1 MDTALITGMFETQFL
16 PGKAAEMDVKNGN
29 TNSFSEIFKSSLNTK
44 AVFEEK
50 SSMKNEK
57 IDENV
62 EEIQS
67 NEDVEEIQLNEDVE
81 EKDVENLEEKSN
93 NNIDIDES
101 LLDNRKEDVEDDGK
115 IKKKESKIKTKDVF
129 NQVSIENKEVEI
141 QDVELGKNSKEK
153 IELSA
158 EDKLNDLLGK
168 LEVEFNTNV
177 KIKDGSE
184 NVIKVGPR
192 LVETEKIELNIEE
205 VESYMEVENTNKE
218 VDLFVVPENNENT
231 GLNQN
236 EKDVVSLK
244 YLEENKVKNKDVE
257 KNEDIKIGKEVENLE
272 DENLIQID
280 VDNNELFNKD
290 DSREKESNEK
300 EGKYK
305 IKDFRSKKDLD
316 ITNKVIK
323 DEDVQIQNKFE
334 IKEVNNIRKFEN
346 IMEVEQADILEQVTE
361 NIEVSLFDSKSE
373 MVIKLKPHDL
383 GNVTVKISIENGV
396 MNAKFL
402 ADSIKVKE
410 TLESNMSNLK
420 ESLKDQG
427 INVQDLS
434 VSVDSGRS
442 QNQTFEQRRM
452 FFNNKRDYR
461 IDKVGSYEDTYYE
474 FSNNAEASSI
484 SNYWYDST
492 VSFLA

>member
-1 MDTALITGMFETQFL
+1 MDTALITGMFGTQFL
-16 PGKAAEMDVKNGN
+16 PGKAAEIDVKNEN
-29 TNSFSEIFKSSLNTK
+29 ANSFSEIFKSSLKTK
-44 AVFEEK
+44 DVVEEK

-57 IDENV
+57 IDGNV
-62 EEIQS
+62 EVIQP
-67 NEDVEEIQLNEDVE
+67 NEEVE
-81 EKDVENLEEKSN
+81 EKDVENLEEKSDN
-93 NNIDIDES
+93 DIDIDES

-115 IKKKESKIKTKDVF
+115 VKKKESKIKIKDVF
-129 NQVSIENKEVEI
+129 NQVSIENREVEI
-141 QDVELGKNSKEK
+141 QDVELGKHSKEK

-158 EDKLNDLLGK
+158 EDKLNDLIGK

-177 KIKDGSE
+177 KIKDSSE
-184 NVIKVGPR
+184 NVVEVGPR

-205 VESYMEVENTNKE
+205 VESYIEVENTNKE
-218 VDLFVVPENNENT
+218 VNLFVMPENT
-231 GLNQN
+231 GLKQN
-236 EKDVVSLK
+236 ETDVVGLR
-244 YLEENKVKNKDVE
+244 YLEENKFKNKDVE
-257 KNEDIKIGKEVENLE
+257 KNEDIKIDKEVENLE

-280 VDNNELFNKD
+280 VDNNELFNKN
-290 DSREKESNEK
+290 DSKEKESNEK

-305 IKDFRSKKDLD
+305 IKDFRSKKDFD

-323 DEDVQIQNKFE
+323 DEEVQIQNKFE

-346 IMEVEQADILEQVTE
+346 IMDVEQVDILEQVTE

-474 FSNNAEASSI
+474 FSNNAEASNI

>member
-1 MDTALITGMFETQFL
+1 MDTALITGMFGTQFL
-16 PGKAAEMDVKNGN
+16 PGKAAEIDVKNEN
-29 TNSFSEIFKSSLNTK
+29 ANSFSEIFKSSLKTK
-44 AVFEEK
+44 DVVEEK

-57 IDENV
+57 IDGNI
-62 EEIQS
+62 EEIQP
-67 NEDVEEIQLNEDVE
+67 NEEVE
-81 EKDVENLEEKSN
+81 EKDVENLEEKSDN
-93 NNIDIDES
+93 DIDIDES

-115 IKKKESKIKTKDVF
+115 VKKKESKIKIKDVF
-129 NQVSIENKEVEI
+129 NQVSIENREVEI
-141 QDVELGKNSKEK
+141 QDVELGKHSKEK

-158 EDKLNDLLGK
+158 EDKLNDLIGK

-177 KIKDGSE
+177 KIKDSSE
-184 NVIKVGPR
+184 NVVEVGPR

-205 VESYMEVENTNKE
+205 VESYIEVENTNKE
-218 VDLFVVPENNENT
+218 VNLFVVPENT
-231 GLNQN
+231 GLKQN
-236 EKDVVSLK
+236 ETDVVGLR
-244 YLEENKVKNKDVE
+244 YLEENKFKNKDVE
-257 KNEDIKIGKEVENLE
+257 KNEDIKIDKEVEKLE

-280 VDNNELFNKD
+280 VDNNELFNKN
-290 DSREKESNEK
+290 DSKEKESNEK

-305 IKDFRSKKDLD
+305 IKDFRSKKDFD

-323 DEDVQIQNKFE
+323 DEEIQMQNKFE

-346 IMEVEQADILEQVTE
+346 IMDVEQVDILEQVTE

-427 INVQDLS
+427 LNVQDLS

-474 FSNNAEASSI
+474 FSNNAEASNI